1 MCSTRCLPSHL
12 RFKYIS
18 TISDGAGLG
27 MTSHCRCKETEIL
40 AHSMTP
46 PWSVAKR
53 MQQGQGSGASSVI
66 FAHRLTLLS
75 ARAPPLTPGSS
86 LSVAHVD
93 TLLTPLGSPAF
104 EAPDCFW
111 TDLSPPRLPASSLL
125 KEPHFLELLTSDA
138 PDRAGGRAE
147 V

>member
-1 MCSTRCLPSHL
+1 
-12 RFKYIS
+12 
-18 TISDGAGLG
+18 
-27 MTSHCRCKETEIL
+27 
-40 AHSMTP
+40 
-46 PWSVAKR
+46 
-53 MQQGQGSGASSVI
+53 MQRGQGSGASSMT

-86 LSVAHVD
+86 LCVTHVD
-93 TLLTPLGSPAF
+93 TLLIPLGSPAF
-104 EAPDCFW
+104 EAPGCLQ

-125 KEPHFLELLTSDA
+125 NEPHFLELLTSDA